1 MIASV
6 TAASIFSRLAG
17 PALKLLEW
25 WEARHRPLLAPT
37 LEPFSDP
44 EMLRTFRVKLVNV
57 SDTKIRLDDIF
68 IRVPENSEFAIRWH
82 VPMFVLGDVR
92 SPSIPWEK
100 SRKYSIDHA
109 LNPGDDYDCEI
120 GIPAGFAISESRK
133 PPVTISLSLTTLGAT
148 ERKLVQ
154 DIQRH
159 IMF

>member
-25 WEARHRPLLAPT
+25 WKARHKPLLAPT

-44 EMLRTFRVKLVNV
+44 EMLRAFRVKLVNV
-57 SDTKIRLDDIF
+57 SDTKIRLDDFF
-68 IRVPENSEFAIRWH
+68 IRVPENSEFAISWH
-82 VPMFVLGDVR
+82 VPMMILGGEP
-92 SPSIPWEK
+92 SPRIPWER
-100 SRKYSIDHA
+100 SRRYSINEA
-109 LNPGDDYDCEI
+109 LDPGDHYDCEL
-120 GIPAGFAISESRK
+120 GIPAGFAISESRR
-133 PPVTISLSLTTLGAT
+133 PPVTLAVSLTTLGAK

-159 IMF
+159 ITF